1 MCKPVDVVN
10 TEDVKR
16 KVSDVKVVG
25 DPDMWQLIAKASS
38 KSQGWMKSTKVME
51 IEGVGVVIQVSTETK
66 VGVAEAL
73 EFVPGV
79 KLEKDEND
87 NYRLVKAEVNELD
100 LSIKF
105 SWR

>member
-16 KVSDVKVVG
+16 KVSDVEIVG
-25 DPDMWQLIAKASS
+25 NPDMWQLIAKASS

-66 VGVAEAL
+66 AGVAEAL
-73 EFVPGV
+73 QFVPGV
-79 KLEKDEND
+79 KLSQDENG
-87 NYRLVKAEVNELD
+87 NYRIVKDEVNEVEEN
-100 LSIKF
+100 SK
-105 SWR
+105 